1 MRTHIASLLCMLTLS
16 SCLTY
21 RVSVNS
27 VASPNYS
34 SDFRPGASIHVYE
47 TNEGEDLFRAEV
59 AKKIRRLMRE
69 RGYVSA
75 TADQADFVLMF
86 GYAISSHSET
96 QTVYVPDSSKPSTP
110 PPAGASFAEAF
121 AHGMAEGLKN
131 RTPQQKQTKVNDR
144 SLRLAV
150 IDARHLR
157 ETGETRTVW
166 QCDTTSSGSSDDLRD
181 VLNYML
187 VPTFR
192 HFGKDTGKA
201 VLYKIDEHDTSVTAL
216 RRLP

>member
-1 MRTHIASLLCMLTLS
+1 MRTHLTSLLCMLTLS
-16 SCLTY
+16 SCVTY
-21 RVSVNS
+21 EVSVNS

-34 SDFRPGASIHVYE
+34 PDLQPGASIHVYDA
-47 TNEGEDLFRAEV
+47 NEGEDLFRAEV
-59 AKKIRRLMRE
+59 ARKIIRLMRE

-75 TADQADFVLMF
+75 AADQADFVLMF

-96 QTVYVPDSSKPSTP
+96 QTVYVADSSKPTTP

-121 AHGMAEGLKN
+121 AHGMAEGLGN
-131 RTPQQKQTKVNDR
+131 TTPQQQQTNVNDR

-157 ETGETRTVW
+157 ATGETKTVW
-166 QCDTTSSGSSDDLRD
+166 QCDTTSSGRSDDLRD

-192 HFGKDTGKA
+192 HFGEDTGKA
-201 VLYKIDEHDTSVTAL
+201 VTYDLREHDTAVTAL
-216 RRLP
+216 RRMP